1 MDRQIQ
7 RTLGG
12 EFETHDC
19 PHNLNFP
26 SVTNHVGVMGSQC
39 PARQSMWQ
47 RGERSDGWRSWGV
60 ITIPVGQCVN
70 VRVKDTC
77 EDIVCMLGEWRL
89 SSAHRGLGRAG
100 FLFVGN
106 ISNHGKDKSPGG
118 GSLPRGK
125 RTTGECGERKVRR
138 HRGESHLQT
147 DNLTSSF
154 VVCTESHMGKAE
166 PHRRN
171 KCPWMQLRALR

>member
-118 GSLPRGK
+118 VSLPRGK
-125 RTTGECGERKVRR
+125 RTTGNVVKERSAGTGENLICK
-138 HRGESHLQT
+138 QT
-147 DNLTSSF
+147 ISLLPLLS
-154 VVCTESHMGKAE
+154 A
-166 PHRRN
+166 
-171 KCPWMQLRALR
+171 LRATWARQSHTEGTNVPGCS